1 MVSRRDIIGID
12 LGTTNAA
19 VAVMK
24 NGSPEIIAIGGG
36 KRTMP
41 SVVAFTDEGEPLVG
55 KPAEDQA
62 IQNPGNTVESIK
74 RHMGEEGYTVEAGG
88 DEYTPE
94 QVSAMLLE
102 KIKRNA
108 EEYLGHE
115 VKKAVITV
123 PAHFNDRQ
131 RQATKDAGELAGLK
145 IERIIDEPAAAAM
158 AYGYDDES
166 DQKVLVYD
174 LGGGSFSVSILRL
187 GGGVFEVVATNGNNT
202 LGGDEWNRAIIDH
215 LADSFEAEHGV
226 DLREDRQALRRLA
239 EAAEEA
245 KLELSSRTETA
256 IDLPFITTTEDGPIN
271 LEQDLSRAKFESIT
285 NELLE
290 QTIPV
295 TEHAL
300 ADAGY
305 SVNDLDE
312 VVLVGGSTRMPQVQ
326 QKVKEF
332 TNQKPNKSINPDEAV
347 AKGAAVQAG
356 VLSSKVD
363 DIILLDV
370 TPLSL
375 GIEVEGGL
383 FERLTEKNRTIPTA
397 ASKVFTTSHDD
408 QTRLRIRIFQGE
420 REIAAENELLGEF
433 SLSNIPPAA
442 AGVPQIEITLDID
455 ENGII
460 TVEARN
466 IETDKKESITIDELS
481 DAPATGSGSSGQHS
495 LLPALASIED
505 RFETLLHEGP
515 VEFENETKII
525 KKAADLESTTKLID
539 LLVDQAVDFET
550 DEQLLTELARGP
562 GEFKNEEQL
571 RSMLEEVIESEWD
584 KEDESFEFENEEKLL
599 ETLVDGTIDIRN
611 TLSRAQV
618 YYQENAHS
626 TTPTD
631 NHIQPITNQVEELI
645 DYFPDDFDEEAA
657 AVPGEILRFYTAL
670 DDLRNRLQQ
679 SELTAANLET
689 GIKRL
694 DEILHAAG
702 YAIIDP
708 DPGSTTDPY
717 RHKVWSKTE
726 SELAEGRVVR
736 VKEVG
741 YERDGNMKQ
750 EAKVVVSSGS
760 QPVPE
765 TIPSPSRRS
774 LAYEEFDYEEPLG
787 QGGNADVHRA
797 TVETDDGRLEL
808 AIKTPRMKGTLHAEA
823 VGQIVDEAKLWQQL
837 DDHDHIVSVVDYG
850 AEPLP
855 WIGMEYMDGGHFGEQ
870 IAEMNI
876 RQKCWT
882 ALAVTRAVRHAHDR
896 GVAHLDLKPEN
907 ILFREVENAWNP
919 PKVADWGLSK
929 HLLDHSQSVEGISPQ
944 YAAPEQFD
952 TEAYGNTDTATD
964 IYQLGAVLYELFAKR
979 PPFTGQT
986 FEIVNKI
993 QNEHPAPP
1001 SEHAD
1006 IPATVDKIVLKAL
1019 KRRKADRYE
1028 HVLYLRDDLKEVF
1041 ESI

>member
-1 MVSRRDIIGID
+1 MVRTKIDYGID
-12 LGTTNAA
+12 LGTTNSA
-19 VAVMK
+19 VAVME
-24 NGSPEIIAIGGG
+24 NGSPKITALGGA

-62 IQNPGNTVESIK
+62 LQNPEDTVESIK
-74 RHMGEEGYTVEAGG
+74 RHIGEDGYTVEAGG

-94 QVSAMLLE
+94 QISAMVLK

-108 EEYLGHE
+108 EESLGHE
-115 VKKAVITV
+115 IEKAVITV
-123 PAHFNDRQ
+123 PAYFNDRQ
-131 RQATKDAGELAGLK
+131 RRATKDAGELAGFEV
-145 IERIIDEPAAAAM
+145 ERIIDEPAAAAM

-174 LGGGSFSVSILRL
+174 LGGGSFSVSVLDL
-187 GGGVFEVVATNGNNT
+187 GGGVFEIVTTDGDNT
-202 LGGDEWNRAIIDH
+202 LGGDDWNQAIIEY
-215 LADSFEAEHGV
+215 LADSFEDEHGV
-226 DLREDRQALRRLA
+226 DLRDDRQALRRLA

-256 IDLPFITTTEDGPIN
+256 INLPFISTTGDGPID
-271 LEQDLSRAKFESIT
+271 LEQKLSRAEFESIT
-285 NELLE
+285 NDLLE
-290 QTIPV
+290 QTIQV
-295 TEHAL
+295 TEQAL
-300 ADAGY
+300 DDAGY
-305 SVNDLDE
+305 PVNDIDE

-326 QKVKEF
+326 NKIQEF
-332 TNQKPNKSINPDEAV
+332 TNQKPNKSVNPDEAV
-347 AKGAAVQAG
+347 AKGAAVQGG
-356 VLSSKVD
+356 VLSGKVD

-433 SLSNIPPAA
+433 TLSNIPPAA

-460 TVEARN
+460 AVEARN
-466 IETDKKESITIDELS
+466 IETDDEESITIDELS
-481 DAPATGSGSSGQHS
+481 DTPVTGSESFSQRS
-495 LLPALASIED
+495 LPALASIED
-505 RFETLLHEGP
+505 RFETLLLEGP

-525 KKAADLESTTKLID
+525 EKAADLESTTKLID

-550 DEQLLTELARGP
+550 DEQLLTKLARGP
-562 GEFKNEEQL
+562 GKFKNEEQL
-571 RSMLEEVIESEWD
+571 RSMLEKVIESEWD
-584 KEDESFEFENEEKLL
+584 KEDEPFEFEDEEKLL

-611 TLSRAQV
+611 TLTRAQV
-618 YYQENAHS
+618 YYQDNAHV
-626 TTPTD
+626 TAPTD
-631 NHIQPITNQVEELI
+631 NHIQPITNQIEELL
-645 DYFPDDFDEEAA
+645 DYFPDDFDQETA
-657 AVPGEILRFYTAL
+657 AVPDEILRFYTAL
-670 DDLRNRLQQ
+670 EDLRNRLQQ
-679 SELTAANLET
+679 SELTTANLDA

-694 DEILHAAG
+694 DETLHAAG
-702 YAIIDP
+702 YAVIDP

-726 SELAEGRVVR
+726 SELTEGRVVR
-736 VKEVG
+736 VREVG
-741 YERDGNMKQ
+741 YERDGNIKR
-750 EAKVVVSSGS
+750 EAKVVVSSGTR
-760 QPVPE
+760 PVPE
-765 TIPSPSRRS
+765 TIPSPPRRS
-774 LAYEEFDYEEPLG
+774 FTYEDFDYEEPLG

-797 TVETDDGRLEL
+797 TIETDDGRLRL

-823 VGQIVDEAKLWQQL
+823 VSQIVDEAKLWQQL

-850 AEPLP
+850 SEPLP
-855 WIGMEYMDGGHFGEQ
+855 WIGMEYMDGGHFGER
-870 IAEMNI
+870 IAGMDI

-882 ALAVTRAVRHAHDR
+882 ALAITRAVRHAHDR

-907 ILFREVENAWNP
+907 ILFREVEDAWDP

-952 TEAYGNTDTATD
+952 SEAYGNTDTATD
-964 IYQLGAVLYELFAKR
+964 IYQLGAVSYELFTER

-1006 IPATVDKIVLKAL
+1006 IPAALDEIILKAL